1 VDPLEQFKT
10 TFFEECSELL
20 ASADIHLATLESGE
34 ADSETLHAV
43 FRAIHSIKGGA
54 GVFGFQRL
62 VGFAHVLETALDALR
77 AGRIQ
82 ASAENVSLFIRAND
96 ALGDFVQAAQ
106 QDKTLP
112 EDFGAALMQALEQ
125 AAALGGGEPTA
136 TTASVA
142 MPVATV
148 AGPRRFRIDFAP
160 ASDMLRKANEPAL
173 LLRELRRLGEL
184 TLTASLDRLPP
195 LAEMA
200 AEDAYLSWTMELVGD
215 VRRERIL
222 EVFEFVEDDCK
233 LDVEELTVAGAAL
246 VEVPVVE
253 TAPVVAPTVAGEL
266 AKPASGS
273 GAASVATSIRVDLDR
288 VDRLVNLVGELVT
301 TQAMLAQQARE
312 FPAEQYPAFVQGL
325 EAISQHTRELQ
336 ESVMAIRAQPVKSV
350 FARLPKMVRELAAT
364 LSKEIR
370 LVTTGENTEIDKT
383 VIEQLGD
390 PLTHMIRNA
399 IDHGIETPEER
410 VAAGKPAQGTIHV
423 SAEHRSGRI
432 LIEISDDGRGI
443 DRRRVLEK
451 AKERGLVAPTAAL
464 SDEEIDNL
472 IFLPG
477 FSTAAVISD
486 VSGRGVGMDVVKRNI
501 QALGGRIVIT
511 STPGHG
517 SRFTL
522 SLPLTLAVLDGMI
535 VAVGGESY
543 IVPITSIVESFRP
556 AASAVRNIVNAGEVV
571 AMRGEQVR
579 LAYLHRI
586 FGVPDAVTDPA
597 KGIVIIVETDGSSK
611 LGLVVDELLGQQQV
625 VIKSMEKNYGQIDGI
640 AAATI
645 LGSGKV
651 ALILDVVALRSIGN
665 RPAAR
670 SQSWGST
677 GTSETSARMH

>member
-20 ASADIHLATLESGE
+20 AAAEMHLASIEAGE
-34 ADSETLHAV
+34 ADGETLHAI

-62 VGFAHVLETALDALR
+62 VGFAHVFETALDALR
-77 AGRIQ
+77 AGRIN
-82 ASAENVSLFIRAND
+82 ATPEIVSIFIRAND
-96 ALGDFVQAAQ
+96 ALSDFVRAAQ
-106 QDKTLP
+106 QDETLP
-112 EDFGAALMQALEQ
+112 DDFGAMLLHALEQ
-125 AAALGGGEPTA
+125 AAGAGTAEHPPVLATAAATGGGQ
-136 TTASVA
+136 
-142 MPVATV
+142 
-148 AGPRRFRIDFAP
+148 RRFRIDFAP
-160 ASDMLRKANEPAL
+160 ASDMLRKANEPML

-184 TLTASLDRLPP
+184 TVAANLDRLPP
-195 LAEMA
+195 LSEMA
-200 AEDAYLSWTMELVGD
+200 AEDAYLSWTMELVGE
-215 VRRERIL
+215 VARERVL

-233 LDVEELTVAGAAL
+233 LTVEEIAPHDSSPVILPVAVAA
-246 VEVPVVE
+246 
-253 TAPVVAPTVAGEL
+253 APVVPVAPSEPS
-266 AKPASGS
+266 KPLPSG
-273 GAASVATSIRVDLDR
+273 GHTSVATSIRVDLDR

-370 LVTTGENTEIDKT
+370 LVTTGESTEIDKT

-399 IDHGIETPEER
+399 IDHGIETPEQR

-443 DRRRVLEK
+443 DRRRVLDK
-451 AKERGLVAPTAAL
+451 AKERGLIASTAVL
-464 SDEEIDNL
+464 TDEEIDNL

-477 FSTAAVISD
+477 FSTAAIISD

-511 STPGHG
+511 STPGQG

-556 AASAVRNIVNAGEVV
+556 AASAVRSIVNAGEVV

-665 RPAAR
+665 RPTTASRAPRGAA
-670 SQSWGST
+670 GI
-677 GTSETSARMH
+677 SETSARVH